1 MQLNWIYFV
10 RSNDGTVFW
19 RAELAHSLNT
29 DQKKAAQEII
39 ENLTPFN
46 VPTLSKCLQLP

>member
-1 MQLNWIYFV
+1 MLLNWIYFFC
-10 RSNDGTVFW
+10 SNDGTVFW

-39 ENLTPFN
+39 ENLIPFN
-46 VPTLSKCLQLP
+46 VATLSKYLQLL